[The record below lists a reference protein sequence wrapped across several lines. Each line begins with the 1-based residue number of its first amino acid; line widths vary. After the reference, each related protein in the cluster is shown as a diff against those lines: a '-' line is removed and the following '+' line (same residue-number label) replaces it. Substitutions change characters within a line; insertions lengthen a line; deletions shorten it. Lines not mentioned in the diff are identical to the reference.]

1 MSRIW
6 EIIPHSWEEMD
17 YKEFNS
23 ELSYCE
29 NPNPRKF
36 KTPGDLWAKAVKY
49 FEWCA
54 STPLLEQHATKM
66 KVGDGVEEIEYYNM
80 DKKRY
85 MSKTSLCLFIG
96 MDRRNFARKYE
107 SGEYGP
113 AFKEVCEAISAVILD
128 DQMTG
133 AAAGLYNPM
142 IVARHVGL
150 LKDTQND
157 EGEET
162 KAKSFEINF
171 SVREPVEVEIE
182 PKPE

>member
-6 EIIPHSWEEMD
+6 EVIPRSWEGMAYNDFQE
-17 YKEFNS
+17 S
-23 ELSYCE
+23 
-29 NPNPRKF
+29 NPTPRKF
-36 KTPGDLWAKAVKY
+36 KTPSELWDKAVKY

-54 STPLLEQHATKM
+54 RTPLLEQHATKM

-85 MSKTSLCLFIG
+85 MSKTSLCLFLG

-107 SGEYGP
+107 SGEYGQ
-113 AFKEVCEAISAVILD
+113 AYKEVCEAISAVILD

-150 LKDTQND
+150 IDKQEVKQELTND
-157 EGEET
+157 
-162 KAKSFEINF
+162 F
-171 SVREPVEVEIE
+171 SALLEDATDD
-182 PKPE
+182 

>member
-6 EIIPHSWEEMD
+6 EVIPRSWEDME
-17 YKEFNS
+17 YKKFNS
-23 ELSYCE
+23 EFRCGE
-29 NPNPRKF
+29 NPTPRKF
-36 KTPGDLWAKAVKY
+36 KTPSELWDKAVKY

-80 DKKRY
+80 NKKRY

-113 AFKEVCEAISAVILD
+113 AYKEVCEAISAVILD

-150 LKDTQND
+150 MDANQ
-157 EGEET
+157 GEEEQDT

-171 SVREPVEVEIE
+171 NVREPVEVKEIDS
-182 PKPE
+182 